1 MLSTERGT
9 DRPPSV
15 SLESPSFQHC
25 RFCQPPE
32 SICSP
37 GASKNIDSSWKRFN
51 TNLGTFSFSF
61 PWWQLSWQHEAK
73 HDCCWNGDLKKKKK
87 RWWSHRGGSVW
98 VWVAE
103 MLPMPGCVMSS
114 QEDDELIRLLAW
126 LGSWAWAAFCVSMA
140 SGFLHMDTFAS
151 ENGTAGILFSSWPL
165 EAPPRGKLF
174 EYMPSS

>member
-87 RWWSHRGGSVW
+87 
-98 VWVAE
+98 
-103 MLPMPGCVMSS
+103 MM
-114 QEDDELIRLLAW
+114 I
-126 LGSWAWAAFCVSMA
+126 
-140 SGFLHMDTFAS
+140 
-151 ENGTAGILFSSWPL
+151 SSWWFCL
-165 EAPPRGKLF
+165 GMSGRDVAHARMCNELSRGRWAHQIASMTGVLGLGCLLCLHGIWVLAYGHLCFWKWHSWHF
-174 EYMPSS
+174 IF